1 MKDFK
6 KFLEEITIKGNPGI
20 PGEDPNTRGEN
31 PYLNDVERRAKQRMN
46 LRPQDMSTQTPF
58 GNIPSRKEKEL
69 GQQLMRNLQ
78 RSLEFTR
85 NHEDDLSQLAEQVF
99 RNLYQELMD
108 RYGIDLDV
116 QIIRPGRVKE
126 WMDDQGGECT
136 TPSMDDQGGG
146 CEPPPEFRRVIEEDI
161 KNEIYK
167 RKLANLII
175 QGEAKNTKHILH
187 SEDVRDGLTD
197 IYGERIGGN
206 VFDIWDEM
214 TKVADQL
221 DWIIPIEVRN
231 DMMEKMPDGM
241 AGACVV
247 DWQEPEKPNEMA
259 EPLEQEDQPEPEEDK
274 PEEEDYEPQSGPTP
288 IIRARSVDF
297 TMLLHEMV
305 KGLFELLS
313 LGGIPKDE
321 RTAKIALDNTGLSDE
336 PEDWRYGPEIASDL
350 RDFINLNPRTATQPN
365 VREEL
370 YKLMIDKQTMPTV
383 DFLKLM
389 KGILAKSPEARVK
402 VDELI
407 ERVLTKIRDDKEALD
422 RYNRELEEYNRQ
434 MAEFE
439 EEKSKEKPR
448 NWYDSFDDDDNDDTI
463 EEPNH
468 AAPETQDFS
477 KMRKS
482 EIQELIDKALDDGD
496 YEKVKKLS
504 QYLGEG
510 RNIYLKELERINES
524 HKFHTRR

>member
-6 KFLEEITIKGNPGI
+6 KFLEEITIKGNPGV

-46 LRPQDMSTQTPF
+46 IRPQDVSTRTPF
-58 GNIPSRKEKEL
+58 GNIPSRKEREL
-69 GQQLMRNLQ
+69 GQQLMGHLQ

-108 RYGIDLDV
+108 RYSIDLDV
-116 QIIRPGRVKE
+116 KIIRPGRVKE
-126 WMDDQGGECT
+126 WMDGQGDGE
-136 TPSMDDQGGG
+136 Q
-146 CEPPPEFRRVIEEDI
+146 PPPAEFRRVTEEDI
-161 KNEIYK
+161 KNEVYK

-187 SEDVRDGLTD
+187 SDDVRDGLTD
-197 IYGERIGGN
+197 IYGERRGGD

-214 TKVADQL
+214 TKAADQL
-221 DWIIPIEVRN
+221 DWIIPIEVRA

-247 DWQEPEKPNEMA
+247 DWQEPEEPNEMA
-259 EPLEQEDQPEPEEDK
+259 EPLEQEDQLEPEDDE

-288 IIRARSVDF
+288 IIRARGVDF
-297 TMLLHEMV
+297 PMLLHEMV

-313 LGGIPKDE
+313 LGGIPEDE
-321 RTAKIALDNTGLSDE
+321 RTAKIALGNTGLSDE

-370 YKLMIDKQTMPTV
+370 YKLMIDKQTMPTA

-407 ERVLTKIRDDKEALD
+407 ERVLTKIRDDKEAMD
-422 RYNRELEEYNRQ
+422 RYNQELEEYNRQ

-439 EEKSKEKPR
+439 EEKPKEKPGR
-448 NWYDSFDDDDNDDTI
+448 NWYDSFDDDDDTI
-463 EEPNH
+463 EEPTNH
-468 AAPETQDFS
+468 TAAVPETQDYS

>member
-6 KFLEEITIKGNPGI
+6 KFLEEITIKGNPGV

-46 LRPQDMSTQTPF
+46 IRPQDVSTRVM
-58 GNIPSRKEKEL
+58 PSRKEQEL
-69 GQQLMRNLQ
+69 GNRLMGELLP
-78 RSLEFTR
+78 RSVRYTSG
-85 NHEDDLSQLAEQVF
+85 HEDELGELAESVF
-99 RNLYQELMD
+99 RSLYQELMD
-108 RYGIDLDV
+108 RYSIGLDV
-116 QIIRPGRVKE
+116 KIIPIGEVQG
-126 WMDDQGGECT
+126 WMDQ
-136 TPSMDDQGGG
+136 QGGG
-146 CEPPPEFRRVIEEDI
+146 EQPPPIEFRRVTEEDI
-161 KNEIYK
+161 KNEVYK

-187 SEDVRDGLTD
+187 SDDVKDGLIEIFGRRTGD
-197 IYGERIGGN
+197 E
-206 VFDIWDEM
+206 VFNLWDEM
-214 TKVADQL
+214 TKVADQI
-221 DWIIPIEVRN
+221 DWVAHIDARS
-231 DMMEKMPDGM
+231 DMMEQNPDGM

-247 DWQEPEKPNEMA
+247 DWEEPEEPNEMA
-259 EPLEQEDQPEPEEDK
+259 EPLEQGDEEYNNDDED
-274 PEEEDYEPQSGPTP
+274 EEEFEAESGPTP
-288 IIRARSVDF
+288 IIRARGVDF
-297 TMLLHEMV
+297 PMLLHEMV

-313 LGGIPKDE
+313 LGGIPEDE
-321 RTAKIALDNTGLSDE
+321 RTAKIALGNTGIGDE
-336 PEDWRYGPEIASDL
+336 PEDWRYGPEIAADL
-350 RDFINLNPRTATQPN
+350 RDFINLNNKVSSHPN

-370 YKLMIDKQTMPTV
+370 YKLMIDKQTMPTA

-407 ERVLTKIRDDKEALD
+407 ERVLTKIRDDKEAMD
-422 RYNRELEEYNRQ
+422 RYNQELEEYNRQ

-439 EEKSKEKPR
+439 EEKPKEKPGR
-448 NWYDSFDDDDNDDTI
+448 NWYDSFDDDDDTI
-463 EEPNH
+463 EEPTNH
-468 AAPETQDFS
+468 TAAVPETQDFS